1 MLLAV
6 LALFAAANPSLP
18 TDGVTRLVIGHLVLV
33 LGPALAGAS
42 CFRAAKL
49 GARRAAPT
57 WWLIGTGA
65 VLVATGQ
72 AIWFV
77 QQVVLE
83 QTLPFPSLSFYL
95 FIAFHPLF
103 AIGVL
108 RSLRARGRSEPLLDI
123 ALDALLASAA
133 IAAVLIRFVH
143 EPLRAAR
150 PGLTYVEVSWIVS
163 GQFLTHLSLVAV
175 GVVVIL
181 RRSMLSPR
189 AVAGLA
195 GVAIV
200 NSLANLLQMASLDP
214 DPASPGDAFDLIW
227 LLAWSLL
234 AWAGLTGAST
244 GERVWSGHAAT
255 WVSARLRQSVAP
267 IGILVLAGLTI
278 DVMRRGDAGPELFIA
293 LIVLGLLLA
302 VRMARAVG
310 AVERENRERRELE
323 RTRVLVE
330 LSRTFAAAPRVEN
343 ALAHVLT
350 SAEKLLSTRRVW
362 IERIGEDGSI
372 QLHAGSDVAD
382 TVAPLDGTAGQWL
395 GERRYA
401 QKLTGERESSTG
413 PEGAG
418 LNARVWLAA
427 GSIRFGP
434 RIAGTLIAERDVA
447 GFDADELELLGALAD
462 QAAVAIENARLID
475 EARRAE
481 RRRLG
486 NEKLVSLGNLVAGVA
501 HEINNPLTAIQSA
514 ADLLASGHPDERD
527 SETLEILRSEAVR
540 AGDLVRR
547 MLDFIRPDEGR
558 TVPTDVASAVYGALK
573 VRLSEHERMGVR
585 VNVRLDELPLVFAEP
600 GRLHQVFLNLIVN
613 AEHALAADHGPRTIE
628 ITGRVDEMAVN
639 VEFRDNGCGIPAD
652 QLDRVFDPF
661 FTTKA
666 PGAGTGLGLSLSHGI
681 LRDFGGT
688 MTVNSTVGVGTSFT
702 VQLPVAPASLP
713 DETASAPTITLPASP
728 AVSSLSIL
736 VVEDEASIR
745 TLVRR
750 YLRRRGHE
758 VETADNGRAALAA
771 LERRSYDVIVT
782 DMKMPEMGG
791 EELYSRLCDADDAH
805 AQRVLFISGDTV
817 SEGTREFLL
826 RSGRP
831 FVSKPFD
838 LDELAARISETA
850 VAAGYVDF
858 PG

>member
-6 LALFAAANPSLP
+6 VALFAAANPSLP
-18 TDGVTRLVIGHLVLV
+18 TVDVTRLVIGHVVLV
-33 LGPALAGAS
+33 LGPALAAAS
-42 CFRAAKL
+42 CFNAARL

-57 WWLIGTGA
+57 WWLIGLGA
-65 VLVATGQ
+65 VLAATGQ

-83 QTLPFPSLSFYL
+83 QQLSFPSLSFYL
-95 FIAFHPLF
+95 FVAFHPLF
-103 AIGVL
+103 AFGVL
-108 RSLRARGRSEPLLDI
+108 RSLRARGRSDPAWDI

-150 PGLTYVEVSWIVS
+150 PWLTYVEVSWIVS
-163 GQFLTHLSLVAV
+163 GQFVAQFSLIAV
-175 GVVVIL
+175 GVVVVW

-214 DPASPGDAFDLIW
+214 APGSPGDAFDLIW
-227 LLAWSLL
+227 LLGWALL

-244 GERVWSGHAAT
+244 GGRVWSGRAAT
-255 WVSARLRQSVAP
+255 RVSARLRQSVAP
-267 IGILVLAGLTI
+267 IAILVLAGLTI
-278 DVMRRGDAGPELFIA
+278 DVMRRGDAGPELLIA
-293 LIVLGLLLA
+293 FSVLGLLLA

-350 SAEKLLSTRRVW
+350 SAEKLLSTDRVW
-362 IERIGEDGSI
+362 IERIGDDGSI
-372 QLHAGSDVAD
+372 QLHAGSNVAD
-382 TVAPLDGTAGQWL
+382 TIAPLDGTAGQWL

-401 QKLTGERESSTG
+401 QKLSDERESSTG
-413 PEGAG
+413 LAGAG
-418 LNARVWLAA
+418 PNARVWLAA

-434 RIAGTLIAERDVA
+434 RTAGTLIAERETA

-486 NEKLVSLGNLVAGVA
+486 NERLVSLGNLVAGVA

-514 ADLLASGHPDERD
+514 ADLLASGHPDEHD
-527 SETLEILRSEAVR
+527 SETLDILRSEAAR

-558 TVPTDVASAVYGALK
+558 TVPTDVASALHAALK
-573 VRLSEHERMGVR
+573 VRLSEHERTGVR
-585 VNVRLDELPLVFAEP
+585 VNVRLDSLPLVFAEP

-613 AEHALAADHGPRTIE
+613 AEHALAANQGSRTLE
-628 ITGRVDEMAVN
+628 VTGRVDEMAVN

-681 LRDFGGT
+681 LRDFGGSMSVT
-688 MTVNSTVGVGTSFT
+688 STVGVGTSFT

-713 DETASAPTITLPASP
+713 GEPPTAPTAVPPVPPAM
-728 AVSSLSIL
+728 SSLSVL

-750 YLRRRGHE
+750 YLRRRGHD

-771 LERRSYDVIVT
+771 MARRRYDVIVT

-791 EELYSRLCDADDAH
+791 EELYSRLCDADNEH

-817 SEGTREFLL
+817 SESTRDFLL

-838 LDELAARISETA
+838 LDELATRISE
-850 VAAGYVDF
+850 AAGAAAYVKL

>member
-1 MLLAV
+1 
-6 LALFAAANPSLP
+6 
-18 TDGVTRLVIGHLVLV
+18 
-33 LGPALAGAS
+33 
-42 CFRAAKL
+42 
-49 GARRAAPT
+49 
-57 WWLIGTGA
+57 
-65 VLVATGQ
+65 
-72 AIWFV
+72 
-77 QQVVLE
+77 
-83 QTLPFPSLSFYL
+83 
-95 FIAFHPLF
+95 
-103 AIGVL
+103 
-108 RSLRARGRSEPLLDI
+108 
-123 ALDALLASAA
+123 
-133 IAAVLIRFVH
+133 
-143 EPLRAAR
+143 
-150 PGLTYVEVSWIVS
+150 
-163 GQFLTHLSLVAV
+163 
-175 GVVVIL
+175 
-181 RRSMLSPR
+181 
-189 AVAGLA
+189 
-195 GVAIV
+195 
-200 NSLANLLQMASLDP
+200 
-214 DPASPGDAFDLIW
+214 
-227 LLAWSLL
+227 
-234 AWAGLTGAST
+234 
-244 GERVWSGHAAT
+244 
-255 WVSARLRQSVAP
+255 
-267 IGILVLAGLTI
+267 
-278 DVMRRGDAGPELFIA
+278 
-293 LIVLGLLLA
+293 
-302 VRMARAVG
+302 
-310 AVERENRERRELE
+310 
-323 RTRVLVE
+323 
-330 LSRTFAAAPRVEN
+330 
-343 ALAHVLT
+343 
-350 SAEKLLSTRRVW
+350 
-362 IERIGEDGSI
+362 
-372 QLHAGSDVAD
+372 
-382 TVAPLDGTAGQWL
+382 
-395 GERRYA
+395 
-401 QKLTGERESSTG
+401 
-413 PEGAG
+413 
-418 LNARVWLAA
+418 
-427 GSIRFGP
+427 
-434 RIAGTLIAERDVA
+434 
-447 GFDADELELLGALAD
+447 
-462 QAAVAIENARLID
+462 VAIENARLID

-527 SETLEILRSEAVR
+527 SETLDILRSEAAR

-558 TVPTDVASAVYGALK
+558 TVPTDVASALHAALR

-600 GRLHQVFLNLIVN
+600 GRLQQVFLNLIVN
-613 AEHALAADHGPRTIE
+613 AEHALAANHGPRTLE

-652 QLDRVFDPF
+652 QLDQVFDPF

-688 MTVNSTVGVGTSFT
+688 MTVNSTLGVGTSFT
-702 VQLPVAPASLP
+702 VQLPVAPASVP
-713 DETASAPTITLPASP
+713 DEAPSTPTVAPPASP

-758 VETADNGRAALAA
+758 VETAGNGRAALAA
-771 LERRSYDVIVT
+771 IERRSYDVIVT

-817 SEGTREFLL
+817 SEGTRDFLL